1 MSRWLTLSCMS
12 LFLLLVSSCEVD
24 MDTDY
29 PHCSLMFTYSG
40 TAYEGG
46 CHLKPLGARNYK
58 GWVGVTLTRWTG
70 EGDEVEKTV
79 GYTSFREKDTL
90 IVGGT
95 MLNGPGVYLY
105 VPWAKVKEG
114 ETLVL
119 NPQDVKFYTSF
130 NPLTALEVTFAEIQ
144 FEEIHIP
151 PLPVE
156 NTYFKGRF
164 HIEGMDGD
172 RPVNTKKEYFDLRLT
187 PYL

>member
-12 LFLLLVSSCEVD
+12 LFLLLVSSCVD

-46 CHLKPLGARNYK
+46 CLLKQPFGARNYK

-114 ETLVL
+114 ETLAL

-130 NPLTALEVTFAEIQ
+130 NPLTTLEVTYAEIQ

-156 NTYFKGRF
+156 DTYFKGRF